1 MTGVGERRWR
11 LVRAG
16 EDAVPASVRRF
27 FQARRRWRPRLPGGR
42 RAWAAAT
49 AALAVLAVLGWLAI
63 GTSLWG
69 VRQVRVTGVESL
81 SAEEVR
87 QAAGIVP
94 ETPLL
99 RVHPGEVAERVRA
112 LPAVATVEVRRDW
125 PDTVVIEVVEREP
138 VAAVPVDDQYLLVDA
153 DGVVI
158 RAVAAPPRELPV
170 LVLPQAG
177 PENPATQAALTVLAA
192 LTPELRAELESLTVT
207 DVDWITLSLSSGWTV
222 VWGDATESLDKA
234 RVVTALLDREG
245 EIIDVSA
252 PRVVSVR

>member
-1 MTGVGERRWR
+1 MTGAGERRWR

-27 FQARRRWRPRLPGGR
+27 FRARRRWRPRLPGGR
-42 RAWAAAT
+42 RGWAVAT
-49 AALAVLAVLGWLAI
+49 AVVALLALLGWLAV

-69 VRQVRVTGVESL
+69 VRQVRVDGVEAL
-81 SAEEVR
+81 TDEEVR

-99 RVHPGEVAERVRA
+99 RVRPDQVAERVRA
-112 LPAVATVEVRRDW
+112 LPPVATVEVRRDW

-138 VAAVPVDDQYLLVDA
+138 VAAVPAGDQHLLVDA
-153 DGVVI
+153 EGVVV
-158 RAVAAPPRELPV
+158 RAVAEPPVELPLVV
-170 LVLPQAG
+170 LDRPG
-177 PENPATQAALTVLAA
+177 PEDPATRAALTVLTA
-192 LTPELRAELESLTVT
+192 LTPQLRADLETLTAT
-207 DVDWITLSLSSGWTV
+207 DLDRITLSLYSGWTV
-222 VWGDATESLDKA
+222 VWGGPADSLDKA
-234 RVVTALLDREG
+234 RVATALLDREG